1 MMKNKLI
8 YLISVLLVTVVSF
21 SCSDDDDENND
32 KDLIGTWNYS
42 GKAADIHFE
51 LEYNGDEISFPEGL
65 IPSGVLPKGIPG
77 VSETGIN
84 VAMIKMALP
93 VLANKY
99 MSQYFQGIK
108 FTSETEMEILMTMNG
123 QPATL
128 KTTYTIQKDIIKVST
143 QSDGFKALLG
153 NIPVP
158 SIDLNYKIANNE
170 LTVYLNTSY
179 VKALL
184 SAVPLILSS
193 TELPTEQQKTIKT
206 FVDTFSTNLKTLEF
220 GAKLTK

>member
-65 IPSGVLPKGIPG
+65 IPSGVLPEGIPG

-93 VLANKY
+93 CSRTNTCLNISKVLNLLLKPRWKY
-99 MSQYFQGIK
+99 
-108 FTSETEMEILMTMNG
+108 
-123 QPATL
+123 
-128 KTTYTIQKDIIKVST
+128 
-143 QSDGFKALLG
+143 
-153 NIPVP
+153 
-158 SIDLNYKIANNE
+158 
-170 LTVYLNTSY
+170 
-179 VKALL
+179 
-184 SAVPLILSS
+184 
-193 TELPTEQQKTIKT
+193 
-206 FVDTFSTNLKTLEF
+206 
-220 GAKLTK
+220 

>member
-1 MMKNKLI
+1 MKNKLI
-8 YLISVLLVTVVSF
+8 YLISVLFVAVTSF
-21 SCSDDDDENND
+21 SCSDDDDNNSD

-51 LEYNGDEISFPEGL
+51 FEYNGDEISFPEGL
-65 IPSGVLPKGIPG
+65 IPSGVILEGISG

-93 VLANKY
+93 MLANKY

-108 FTSETEMEILMTMNG
+108 FTSETEMEILMTMNE

-143 QSDGFKALLG
+143 QSDGFKELLG
-153 NIPVP
+153 TIPVN

-170 LTVYLNTSY
+170 LTIYLNTSY
-179 VKALL
+179 VKTLL
-184 SAVPLILSS
+184 AAVPSILKATDL
-193 TELPTEQQKTIKT
+193 TEEQQTMIER
-206 FVDTFSTNLKTLEF
+206 FVKTFSTNLKTLEF

>member
-1 MMKNKLI
+1 
-8 YLISVLLVTVVSF
+8 
-21 SCSDDDDENND
+21 
-32 KDLIGTWNYS
+32 
-42 GKAADIHFE
+42 
-51 LEYNGDEISFPEGL
+51 
-65 IPSGVLPKGIPG
+65 
-77 VSETGIN
+77 
-84 VAMIKMALP
+84 
-93 VLANKY
+93 
-99 MSQYFQGIK
+99 
-108 FTSETEMEILMTMNG
+108 MEILMIMNG

-153 NIPVP
+153 NILVP

-193 TELPTEQQKTIKT
+193 TELPTEQQKAIKT
-206 FVDTFSTNLKTLEF
+206 FVDTFSKNLKTLEF

>member
-1 MMKNKLI
+1 MKNKLI
-8 YLISVLLVTVVSF
+8 YLISVLFVAVACF
-21 SCSDDDDENND
+21 SCSDDDDNNNN

-65 IPSGVLPKGIPG
+65 IPSGVLPEGIPG

-108 FTSETEMEILMTMNG
+108 FTSETEMEILMTMND

-128 KTTYTIQKDIIKVST
+128 KTAYTIQKDIIKVST
-143 QSDGFKALLG
+143 QSDGFKELLG
-153 NIPVP
+153 TIPVT
-158 SIDLNYKIANNE
+158 SIDLNYKITNNE

-179 VKALL
+179 VKTLL
-184 SAVPLILSS
+184 AAVPAILKV
-193 TELPTEQQKTIKT
+193 TDLPAEQQTIIED
-206 FVDTFSTNLKTLEF
+206 FVESFSKNLKTLEF

>member
-1 MMKNKLI
+1 MKNKLI
-8 YLISVLLVTVVSF
+8 YLISVLFVAVACF
-21 SCSDDDDENND
+21 SCSDDDDNNNN

-51 LEYNGDEISFPEGL
+51 FDYNGDEISFPGV
-65 IPSGVLPKGIPG
+65 IPEGIPG
-77 VSETGIN
+77 VSETGID
-84 VAMIKMALP
+84 VAMIKVALP
-93 VLANKY
+93 MLANKY

-108 FTSETEMEILMTMNG
+108 FTSETEMEILMTMND

-143 QSDGFKALLG
+143 QSDGFKELLG
-153 NIPVP
+153 TIPVT

-179 VKALL
+179 VKTLL
-184 SAVPLILSS
+184 AAVPAILKV
-193 TELPTEQQKTIKT
+193 TDLPAEQQTIIED
-206 FVDTFSTNLKTLEF
+206 FVESFSKNLKTLEF

>member
-1 MMKNKLI
+1 MKNKLI
-8 YLISVLLVTVVSF
+8 YLISVLFVAVACF
-21 SCSDDDDENND
+21 SCSDDDDNNNN

-51 LEYNGDEISFPEGL
+51 FEYNGDEISFPEGL
-65 IPSGVLPKGIPG
+65 IPSGVIPEGIPG

-93 VLANKY
+93 MLANKY

-108 FTSETEMEILMTMNG
+108 FTSETEMEILMTMDD

-143 QSDGFKALLG
+143 QSNGFKELLG
-153 NIPVP
+153 TIPVP

-179 VKALL
+179 IKTLL
-184 SAVPLILSS
+184 AAVPLILSS
-193 TELPTEQQKTIKT
+193 TELPAGQQNAIKT
-206 FVDTFSTNLKTLEF
+206 FVETFSTNLKTLEF
-220 GAKLTK
+220 GAKLIK

>member
-1 MMKNKLI
+1 M
-8 YLISVLLVTVVSF
+8 
-21 SCSDDDDENND
+21 
-32 KDLIGTWNYS
+32 GTWNYS

-51 LEYNGDEISFPEGL
+51 FDYNGDEISFPEGL
-65 IPSGVLPKGIPG
+65 NPSGVIPEGIPG
-77 VSETGIN
+77 VSETGID
-84 VAMIKMALP
+84 VAMIKVALP
-93 VLANKY
+93 MLANKY

-108 FTSETEMEILMTMNG
+108 FTSETEMEILMTMND

-143 QSDGFKALLG
+143 QSDGFKELLG
-153 NIPVP
+153 TIPVT

-179 VKALL
+179 VKTLL
-184 SAVPLILSS
+184 AAVPAILKV
-193 TELPTEQQKTIKT
+193 TDLPAEQQTIIED
-206 FVDTFSTNLKTLEF
+206 FVESFSKNLKTLEF

>member
-1 MMKNKLI
+1 MN
-8 YLISVLLVTVVSF
+8 VSRF
-21 SCSDDDDENND
+21 SW
-32 KDLIGTWNYS
+32 I
-42 GKAADIHFE
+42 
-51 LEYNGDEISFPEGL
+51 
-65 IPSGVLPKGIPG
+65 IPSGVLPEGIPG

-108 FTSETEMEILMTMNG
+108 FTSETEMEILMIMNG

-153 NIPVP
+153 NILVP

-193 TELPTEQQKTIKT
+193 TELPTEQQKAIKT
-206 FVDTFSTNLKTLEF
+206 FVDTFSKNLKTLEF

>member
-1 MMKNKLI
+1 MKNKLI
-8 YLISVLLVTVVSF
+8 YLISVLFVAVACF
-21 SCSDDDDENND
+21 SCSDDDDNNNN

-65 IPSGVLPKGIPG
+65 IPSGVLPEGIPG

-108 FTSETEMEILMTMNG
+108 FTSETEMEILMTMND

-143 QSDGFKALLG
+143 QSDGFKELLG
-153 NIPVP
+153 TIPVT

-179 VKALL
+179 VKTLL
-184 SAVPLILSS
+184 AAVPAILKV
-193 TELPTEQQKTIKT
+193 TDLPAEQQTIIED
-206 FVDTFSTNLKTLEF
+206 FVESFSKNLKTLEF

>member
-1 MMKNKLI
+1 MKNKLI
-8 YLISVLLVTVVSF
+8 YLISVLFVAVACF
-21 SCSDDDDENND
+21 SCSDDDDNNNN

-51 LEYNGDEISFPEGL
+51 FEYNGDEISFPEGL
-65 IPSGVLPKGIPG
+65 IPSGVIPE

-93 VLANKY
+93 MLANKY

-108 FTSETEMEILMTMNG
+108 FTSETEMEILMTMND

-128 KTTYTIQKDIIKVST
+128 KTAYTIQKDIIKVST
-143 QSDGFKALLG
+143 QSDGFKELLG
-153 NIPVP
+153 TIPVT
-158 SIDLNYKIANNE
+158 SIDLNYKITNNE

-179 VKALL
+179 VKTLL
-184 SAVPLILSS
+184 AAVPAILKV
-193 TELPTEQQKTIKT
+193 TDLPAEQQTII
-206 FVDTFSTNLKTLEF
+206 
-220 GAKLTK
+220 

>member
-1 MMKNKLI
+1 MELFKKRQ
-8 YLISVLLVTVVSF
+8 
-21 SCSDDDDENND
+21 
-32 KDLIGTWNYS
+32 
-42 GKAADIHFE
+42 ADIHFE

-65 IPSGVLPKGIPG
+65 IPSGVLPEGIPG

-108 FTSETEMEILMTMNG
+108 FTSETEMEILMIMNG

-143 QSDGFKALLG
+143 QSDGFKGSIRNIFPSPLL
-153 NIPVP
+153 I
-158 SIDLNYKIANNE
+158 
-170 LTVYLNTSY
+170 
-179 VKALL
+179 
-184 SAVPLILSS
+184 
-193 TELPTEQQKTIKT
+193 
-206 FVDTFSTNLKTLEF
+206 
-220 GAKLTK
+220 

>member
-65 IPSGVLPKGIPG
+65 IPG

-108 FTSETEMEILMTMNG
+108 FTSETEMEILMIMNG

-153 NIPVP
+153 NILVP

-193 TELPTEQQKTIKT
+193 TELPTEQQKAIKT
-206 FVDTFSTNLKTLEF
+206 FVDTFSKNLKTLEF

>member
-1 MMKNKLI
+1 M
-8 YLISVLLVTVVSF
+8 VS
-21 SCSDDDDENND
+21 
-32 KDLIGTWNYS
+32 
-42 GKAADIHFE
+42 
-51 LEYNGDEISFPEGL
+51 
-65 IPSGVLPKGIPG
+65 
-77 VSETGIN
+77 
-84 VAMIKMALP
+84 
-93 VLANKY
+93 
-99 MSQYFQGIK
+99 
-108 FTSETEMEILMTMNG
+108 
-123 QPATL
+123 
-128 KTTYTIQKDIIKVST
+128 
-143 QSDGFKALLG
+143 LG

-193 TELPTEQQKTIKT
+193 TELPTEQQKAIKT

>member
-65 IPSGVLPKGIPG
+65 IPSGVLPEGIPG

-108 FTSETEMEILMTMNG
+108 FTSETEMEILMIMNG
-123 QPATL
+123 
-128 KTTYTIQKDIIKVST
+128 
-143 QSDGFKALLG
+143 
-153 NIPVP
+153 
-158 SIDLNYKIANNE
+158 
-170 LTVYLNTSY
+170 
-179 VKALL
+179 
-184 SAVPLILSS
+184 
-193 TELPTEQQKTIKT
+193 
-206 FVDTFSTNLKTLEF
+206 
-220 GAKLTK
+220 

>member
-1 MMKNKLI
+1 MKNKLI
-8 YLISVLLVTVVSF
+8 YLISVLFVAVACF
-21 SCSDDDDENND
+21 SCSDDDDNNSD

-51 LEYNGDEISFPEGL
+51 FDYNGDEISFPEGL
-65 IPSGVLPKGIPG
+65 IPSGVIPEGIPG
-77 VSETGIN
+77 VSETGID

-93 VLANKY
+93 MLANKY

-108 FTSETEMEILMTMNG
+108 FISETEIEILMTMND

-143 QSDGFKALLG
+143 QSDGFKELLG
-153 NIPVP
+153 TIPVT

-179 VKALL
+179 VKTLL
-184 SAVPLILSS
+184 AAVPAILGG
-193 TELPTEQQKTIKT
+193 TDLTADQKTKIED
-206 FVDTFSTNLKTLEF
+206 FVKDFLKNLKTLEF

>member
-1 MMKNKLI
+1 MKNKLI
-8 YLISVLLVTVVSF
+8 YLISVLFVAVACF
-21 SCSDDDDENND
+21 SCSDDDDNNNN

-51 LEYNGDEISFPEGL
+51 FDYNGDEICFPEGL
-65 IPSGVLPKGIPG
+65 IPSGVIPEEIPG
-77 VSETGIN
+77 VSETGID
-84 VAMIKMALP
+84 VTMIKVALP
-93 VLANKY
+93 MLANKY

-108 FTSETEMEILMTMNG
+108 FTSETEMEILMTMND

-143 QSDGFKALLG
+143 QSDGFKELLG
-153 NIPVP
+153 TIPVT

-179 VKALL
+179 VKTLL
-184 SAVPLILSS
+184 AAVPAILKV
-193 TELPTEQQKTIKT
+193 TDLPAEQQTIIED
-206 FVDTFSTNLKTLEF
+206 FVESFSKNLKTLEF
-220 GAKLTK
+220 GAKLTR

>member
-1 MMKNKLI
+1 MKNKLI
-8 YLISVLLVTVVSF
+8 YLISVLLVAVASF
-21 SCSDDDDENND
+21 SCSDDDDNNSD

-51 LEYNGDEISFPEGL
+51 FEYNGNEISFPEGL
-65 IPSGVLPKGIPG
+65 IPSGVIPEGIPG
-77 VSETGIN
+77 ISETGID
-84 VAMIKMALP
+84 VATIKVALP
-93 VLANKY
+93 MLANKY

-108 FTSETEMEILMTMNG
+108 FTSETEMEILMTMND

-143 QSDGFKALLG
+143 QSDGFKELLG
-153 NIPVP
+153 TFPVN

-179 VKALL
+179 VKTLL
-184 SAVPLILSS
+184 AAVPSILKATDL
-193 TELPTEQQKTIKT
+193 TEKQQTMIEG
-206 FVDTFSTNLKTLEF
+206 FVKTFSTNLKTLEF

>member
-1 MMKNKLI
+1 MKNKLI
-8 YLISVLLVTVVSF
+8 YLISVLFVAVACF
-21 SCSDDDDENND
+21 SCSDDDDNNN

-51 LEYNGDEISFPEGL
+51 FEYNGDEISFPEGL
-65 IPSGVLPKGIPG
+65 IPSGVIPEGIPG

-93 VLANKY
+93 MLANKY

-108 FTSETEMEILMTMNG
+108 FTSETEMEILMTMND

-128 KTTYTIQKDIIKVST
+128 KTAYTIQKDIIKVST
-143 QSDGFKALLG
+143 QSDGFKELLG
-153 NIPVP
+153 TIPVT
-158 SIDLNYKIANNE
+158 SIDLNYKITNNE

-179 VKALL
+179 VKTLL
-184 SAVPLILSS
+184 AAVPAILKV
-193 TELPTEQQKTIKT
+193 TDLPAEQQTIIED
-206 FVDTFSTNLKTLEF
+206 FVESFSKNLKTLEF